1 MLQLCPP
8 VLARMG
14 IQGLS
19 KLIADV
25 CPQAIRELEMK
36 SFFGRRIAVD
46 ASMSIYQ
53 FLIAI
58 RSSNL
63 MMTNESGETTSH
75 LVGLFYR

>member
-1 MLQLCPP
+1 
-8 VLARMG
+8 MG
-14 IQGLS
+14 IQGLA

-25 CPQAIRELEMK
+25 CPGAIKECEFK

-58 RSSNL
+58 RSNNL
-63 MMTNESGETTSH
+63 VMTNEGGETTSH